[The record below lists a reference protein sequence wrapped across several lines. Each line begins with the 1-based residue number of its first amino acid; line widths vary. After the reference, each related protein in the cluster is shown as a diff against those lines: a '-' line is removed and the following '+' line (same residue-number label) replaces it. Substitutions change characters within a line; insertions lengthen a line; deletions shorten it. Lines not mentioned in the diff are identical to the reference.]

1 MKWFKSE
8 QFTKKNPIMGPG
20 DSCLF
25 CDTCLQ
31 YQFTDWKYTILYY
44 TIWEVG
50 LRNLSRILKVLDE
63 YCV

>member
-44 TIWEVG
+44 TILYVG
-50 LRNLSRILKVLDE
+50 TLHILSH
-63 YCV
+63 

>member
-31 YQFTDWKYTILYY
+31 YQFTDWKYTILY
-44 TIWEVG
+44 TIMSISKQ
-50 LRNLSRILKVLDE
+50 NKVSNTI
-63 YCV
+63 

>member
-1 MKWFKSE
+1 MAQKRAVHNE
-8 QFTKKNPIMGPG
+8 NPIMGPA

-44 TIWEVG
+44 ISQIIPDFTIIQ
-50 LRNLSRILKVLDE
+50 NTTDK
-63 YCV
+63 

>member
-44 TIWEVG
+44 TINEIVPMYQ
-50 LRNLSRILKVLDE
+50 SDMFKVQF
-63 YCV
+63 